1 MSRGAELGVVVACC
15 QDESGLCVIVEKANL
30 VRDVSEHSSIWRM
43 DQHAREIWQAHEVIP
58 CAAWKF
64 ESDVEVTVIAM

>member
-15 QDESGLCVIVEKANL
+15 QDEAGLCVIVQKATL
-30 VRDVSEHSSIWRM
+30 VRDISDHSCRWRM
-43 DQHAREIWQAHEVIP
+43 DQHAREVWHAYEVIL